1 MPSGE
6 AAISATSALPI
17 IDIAPW
23 VSEHD
28 HKGRLSTAAAIHA
41 ACLEFGFFYLDIS
54 SFASPEEPE
63 ELARLAREFFALA
76 QDEKDNISLNNQDR
90 ARGELRL
97 QMSPSVYDLTPC
109 IRISEAKGEYYPW
122 IG

>member
-6 AAISATSALPI
+6 GGINAASALPI

-23 VSEHD
+23 VSGHD
-28 HKGRLSTAAAIHA
+28 HKGRISTAAAIHA

-54 SFASPEEPE
+54 SFASTEEPE

-90 ARGELRL
+90 ARGKPNYRCRPLF
-97 QMSPSVYDLTPC
+97 MTPS
-109 IRISEAKGEYYPW
+109 IRIPEAKGEHYPW